1 MDTVKQRL
9 IQELD
14 KTPTPLLQE
23 IFDFVLFLKQRYS
36 QNQPHFS
43 AGWQPNF
50 FEEVIGSWEGEKL
63 VREAQPDY
71 EQREELL

>member
-23 IFDFVLFLKQRYS
+23 IFDFVLFLNQRYS
-36 QNQPHFS
+36 QNQPHS
-43 AGWQPNF
+43 SSGWQPNF

-71 EQREELL
+71 EQREDLL

>member
-1 MDTVKQRL
+1 MKQRL
-9 IQELD
+9 IQELE

-23 IFDFVLFLKQRYS
+23 IFDFVLFLNQRYT
-36 QNQPHFS
+36 QNQPQS
-43 AGWQPNF
+43 SSGWQPNF
-50 FEEVIGSWEGEKL
+50 FEEVIGSWQGEKL